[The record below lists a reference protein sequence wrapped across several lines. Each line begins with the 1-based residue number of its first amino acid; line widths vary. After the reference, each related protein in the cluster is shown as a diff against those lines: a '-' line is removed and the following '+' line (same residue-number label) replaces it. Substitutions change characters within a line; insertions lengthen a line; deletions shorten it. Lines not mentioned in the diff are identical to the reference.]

1 MSHARN
7 VHLNTVHNRNEK
19 GVGDSDRLSDQIFAS
34 TGVGEVKLT
43 TNDMADYYI
52 ARNYLVN
59 DRAFNREKVVRG
71 I

>member
-1 MSHARN
+1 MTTTSN
-7 VHLNTVHNRNEK
+7 LKNETN
-19 GVGDSDRLSDQIFAS
+19 LSDQIFAS
-34 TGVGEVKLT
+34 TGVQAKVFLHNGEVKLQ